1 MFKCYECNEVF
12 DKPDEVEEDR
22 GEFWG
27 IPCTETM
34 SYCPHCGS
42 EAIREVYYFDVFG
55 TPICEGEVFYDFGNG
70 KIANENL
77 EAHLA
82 DCHYIA

>member
-1 MFKCYECNEVF
+1 
-12 DKPDEVEEDR
+12 
-22 GEFWG
+22 
-27 IPCTETM
+27 
-34 SYCPHCGS
+34 
-42 EAIREVYYFDVFG
+42 VYYFDVFG